1 MVKLSFYVQVKQI
14 HLEAI
19 FPVLADTAR
28 GCANDL
34 KAMEQAVVGNWKEK
48 PTFTVQERTEGYHYE
63 AEVVPT
69 GNITHW
75 RWVSRGTA
83 GKTFGPKTAPALVFP
98 FQGTGNSYVPKT
110 SPGLFY
116 GGPGKKVGPLRKFSK
131 VNWPGIKPR
140 MFEESLMAKYKPT
153 FQARMNAA
161 LNQAMT
167 KVAATTGG

>member
-1 MVKLSFYVQVKQI
+1 MVKLSFYVQVKRI
-14 HLEAI
+14 NLEAI
-19 FPVLADTAR
+19 FPVLTDAAR
-28 GCANDL
+28 GCVNDL
-34 KAMEQAVVGNWKEK
+34 KDMESAVVGNWKEK
-48 PTFTVQERTEGYHYE
+48 PTFTVQECTEGYHYE

-98 FQGTGNSYVPKT
+98 FQGAGNSYVPKT